1 MVKRQDPLP
10 RTISRVAIVIAA
22 IVALGLPAGFW
33 GVSYQYQVGAM
44 RAEAQFSAAQATQYI
59 ALNPEMWRFQVL
71 RLNELIADDQVD
83 TDLPEQRRIVD
94 ASSQVIAASKGKLDA
109 PVLSIREPLFDAGKT
124 VGYFEV
130 SRSFHPLLLKT
141 GLVALLA
148 MALAAAVFGVLKS
161 LPLRALNRALESLRQ
176 SEQLFSKAFHA
187 SPDPVMICRVR
198 DGRIL
203 NVNQSFARLT
213 GYAPAEVVGR
223 VNVEM
228 GLWASEEDT
237 ARAMQQVRLGQ
248 PVHNLEMTLLTK
260 RGELRDML
268 VSSEMT
274 EINDENCSLTVAR
287 DITEQK
293 RAEARLAYLANYDHL
308 TGLPNRVLFR
318 DRLAGAMQRAQRA
331 EHLVGLLYLD
341 LDRFKQVND
350 SLGHQVGDQLLKQV
364 AERLQQCVR
373 LGDTVALPAA
383 REESFSSTVARLGG
397 DEFTLV
403 LEDIQHIDEITRI
416 AQRIVLALAIPFDL
430 NGRQAFVGASIGITV
445 FPFDDVDLDNLI
457 RNADVAMYRAKAL
470 GRNNFQFYTD
480 DLNANAEERL
490 LLEAELR
497 QALELN
503 QFELVYQPKLN
514 LRTNLIS
521 GVEALLRWRSPRKGL
536 VSPVEF
542 IPLLEETGLIVPV
555 GAWVLQ
561 TACEQA
567 VAWAR
572 GGMRLSMAVNL
583 SARQFRDENLT
594 AIIRSAMNDAG
605 LPADQLE
612 LEVTESLLME
622 DSVGSQAALAS
633 IKQMG
638 VKLSLDDFGTGYSSL
653 AYLKRFPLDKLKID
667 RTFVKDVG
675 VDPDDTAI
683 VRAVIA
689 LSHNLRLTVVAEG
702 VETREQLKFLREARC
717 DQAQGYFISRPMD
730 AAAFGVWMAENYAGQ
745 TAGTALLHA
754 VSQAEAERSRL
765 STAR

>member
-1 MVKRQDPLP
+1 MVKRQDHLP

-33 GVSYQYQVGAM
+33 GLSYQYQVGAM
-44 RAEAQFSAAQATQYI
+44 RSEVQFSAAQATQYI
-59 ALNPEMWRFQVL
+59 VLNPEMWRFQVL
-71 RLNELIADDQVD
+71 RLNELLGKDI
-83 TDLPEQRRIVD
+83 TESTLPDQRRIVD
-94 ASSQVIAASKGKLDA
+94 ASSQVIAASASDEKLDA
-109 PVLSIREPLFDAGKT
+109 PVLSIRAPLFDAGKT
-124 VGYFEV
+124 VGYFETR
-130 SRSFHPLLLKT
+130 RSLRPLLLET

-148 MALAAAVFGVLKS
+148 MALAAAVFGVLKI

-213 GYAPAEVVGR
+213 GYAPAEVIDR
-223 VNVEM
+223 IHSEI

-237 ARAMQQVRLGQ
+237 ARARQQLCVDQ
-248 PVHNLEMTLLTK
+248 VVHNLELTLLTK
-260 RGELRDML
+260 RGEHRDIL

-373 LGDTVALPAA
+373 LCDTVALPAA
-383 REESFSSTVARLGG
+383 REESFGSTVARLGG

-403 LEDIQHIDEITRI
+403 LEDIKHIDEITRI
-416 AQRIVLALAIPFDL
+416 AQRIVSALAIPFDL
-430 NGRQAFVGASIGITV
+430 DDHRVFVGASIGITV
-445 FPFDDVDLDNLI
+445 FPFDDDDLDNLI
-457 RNADVAMYRAKAL
+457 RNADAAMYRAKAL

-480 DLNANAEERL
+480 DLNVNAEERL

-536 VSPVEF
+536 VPPAEF
-542 IPLLEETGLIVPV
+542 ISLLEETGLIVPV

-572 GGMRLSMAVNL
+572 GGMSLSMAVNL
-583 SARQFRDENLT
+583 SARQFHDGLLT
-594 AIIRSAMNDAG
+594 TVIRSALEDSG
-605 LPADQLE
+605 LPAGQLE

-622 DSVGSQAALAS
+622 DSASSQTALAN

-638 VKLSLDDFGTGYSSL
+638 VTLSMDDFGTGYSSL
-653 AYLKRFPLDKLKID
+653 AYLKRFPLDTLKID
-667 RTFVKDVG
+667 RAFVKDVG

-702 VETREQLKFLREARC
+702 VETFEQLAFLREARC

-730 AAAFGVWMAENYAGQ
+730 AATFGVWMAENHAGQ
-745 TAGTALLHA
+745 TAGTAPLHS
-754 VSQAEAERSRL
+754 VNQA
-765 STAR
+765 

>member
-1 MVKRQDPLP
+1 
-10 RTISRVAIVIAA
+10 
-22 IVALGLPAGFW
+22 
-33 GVSYQYQVGAM
+33 
-44 RAEAQFSAAQATQYI
+44 
-59 ALNPEMWRFQVL
+59 
-71 RLNELIADDQVD
+71 
-83 TDLPEQRRIVD
+83 
-94 ASSQVIAASKGKLDA
+94 
-109 PVLSIREPLFDAGKT
+109 
-124 VGYFEV
+124 
-130 SRSFHPLLLKT
+130 
-141 GLVALLA
+141 

-237 ARAMQQVRLGQ
+237 ARAMQQLRLGQ